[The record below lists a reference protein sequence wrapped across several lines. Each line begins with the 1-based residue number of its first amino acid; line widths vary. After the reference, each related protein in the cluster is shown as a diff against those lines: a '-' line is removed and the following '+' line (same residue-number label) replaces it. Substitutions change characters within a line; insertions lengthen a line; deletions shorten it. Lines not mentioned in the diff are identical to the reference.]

1 MSKEEVKYCLE
12 NQKNSAGEDVKVLH
26 SFCPYRVCPLGAHVD
41 HQLGLVSGFALDIGT
56 NFDYFAT
63 EDGTIEV
70 YSDNFE
76 GDAFG
81 HIDDEY
87 ERQYIWADYLFG
99 AVKTLKKSYNIS
111 HGLKGVVKGSLLGGG
126 LSSSASVILTYL
138 KALTS
143 INGINLASPELINL
157 AIDEERNYIGV
168 NVGKLDQSCEV
179 YCKKDHLLYLDTK
192 TDSTKLIPIPK
203 NMPAFEIAV
212 IFSGVERKLAGS
224 AYNTRVDECK
234 AASYALKDFA
244 HMEYGKFND
253 SYLRDVP
260 SGIYQQYKD
269 KLPHTWAKRA
279 AHFYG
284 ENERVKKGVRAFQN
298 GNLQEFGRIIFESG
312 RSSIEKYET
321 GSPEL
326 KALQEIMEK
335 TEGIYGGRFSGA
347 GFNGCAMAIVD
358 PTKKEQIVKNISSE
372 YLKAFPSLKDQFSIH
387 FCKTADGIGL

>member
-138 KALTS
+138 RALTS